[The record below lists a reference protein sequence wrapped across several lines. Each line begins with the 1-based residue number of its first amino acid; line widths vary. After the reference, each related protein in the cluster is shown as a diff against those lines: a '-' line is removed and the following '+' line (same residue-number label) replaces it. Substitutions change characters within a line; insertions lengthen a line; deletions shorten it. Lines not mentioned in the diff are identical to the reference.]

1 MMVEDC
7 RSTDLDPEFDPETG
21 AYRVRYDP
29 TDAVSLEV
37 VVIRAVAAVAGVRE
51 AALGDVL
58 HDRVDP
64 DALGALFEPTERRR
78 PSASAGVWFTLAGH
92 RVVARANGVVEIYPP
107 EGDHREIRL
116 GPGPEP

>member
-1 MMVEDC
+1 MMVEDR
-7 RSTDLDPEFDPETG
+7 RSTGIEPEYDPETG
-21 AYRVRYDP
+21 AYHVRYEP

-51 AALGDVL
+51 TALGDVL

-78 PSASAGVWFTLAGH
+78 PTASAGVWFTLAGH
-92 RVVARANGVVEIYPP
+92 RVAARADGLVAIYPP
-107 EGDHREIRL
+107 DGGYPDVPL